1 MDEGDENYLYQAA
14 LMTEDLQMHFMPAL
28 FREGAIW
35 LIPAWISDIP
45 SGLRRPAIAVRV
57 ADAKPTKARPGDHA
71 DLAIPGIVPKSVLA
85 GQPSTDERF
94 QVLQDDTL
102 TQSGDW
108 ALPLQ

>member
-45 SGLRRPAIAVRV
+45 SGLRRPALAVRV
-57 ADAKPTKARPGDHA
+57 ADAKPTKARPGDVA
-71 DLAIPGIVPKSVLA
+71 DLAILGIVPKAVLA
-85 GQPSTDERF
+85 GQPSEDGRF
-94 QVLQDDTL
+94 QVLRDESL
-102 TQSGDW
+102 KQSDEW